1 MLVALII
8 FFLIIASISIFFI
21 ACNQSVPPNERNK
34 QNDVAEF
41 MVEAPNR
48 LRIFNDSMRLIETT
62 NNATTFIGRVSDIE
76 EFLDWATE
84 QVKNGMPLK
93 MEGDIFSARDNIYKL
108 INRNS
113 LRVTLSVFAK
123 WNENERKPGKRFDN
137 ATIKAFEAVDGLLS
151 CLKTGDNQS
160 NVQSEM
166 KNVRNLIEEIYADVK

>member
-1 MLVALII
+1 MLFALII
-8 FFLIIASISIFFI
+8 FFLVVAAVAIVNIANKKAEHRNGYEQEASI
-21 ACNQSVPPNERNK
+21 AG
-34 QNDVAEF
+34 F

-48 LRIFNDSMRLIETT
+48 LRIFNDSIRLIETT

-84 QVKNGMPLK
+84 QVKNGMPLQ
-93 MEGDIFSARDNIYKL
+93 MDGNILSVRKQIYEL
-108 INRNS
+108 INSNA
-113 LRVTLSVFAK
+113 LRVSLAEFSK
-123 WNENERKPGKRFDN
+123 WNEKERKPGKRFDN

-160 NVQSEM
+160 NVHSEM